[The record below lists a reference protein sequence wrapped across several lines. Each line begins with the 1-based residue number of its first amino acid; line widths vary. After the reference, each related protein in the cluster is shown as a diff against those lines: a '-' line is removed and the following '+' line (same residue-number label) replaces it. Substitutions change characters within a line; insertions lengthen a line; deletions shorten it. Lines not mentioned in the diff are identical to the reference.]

1 MKALSGS
8 MLDIAIAAAMAG
20 GEVIALSHEKR
31 HARGRPGASEKG
43 PKDFVTAVDREAEA
57 AIVGIIKEIYPDHD
71 IIAEESPVTQAIS
84 DYRWIV
90 DPLDGTTNFIHGYP
104 MFSVSIGLSYRGRMT
119 IGVIF
124 DPLRRELFTAEA
136 GRGAFLNDEP
146 IRVSDIRK
154 LDEALVLTGFPFR
167 APGYIDKYLS
177 IFKSVFKASRG
188 IRRAGSAALDLA
200 YVACGRA
207 EGFFELALSPW
218 DMAAGAVLVL
228 EAGGVVTDFE
238 GGEAYMETGHVVA
251 GNEEIVAQILPKI
264 ARQFPL

>member
-8 MLDIAIAAAMAG
+8 MLDVAIAAAMAG
-20 GEVIALSHEKR
+20 GEVIARSHEKR
-31 HARGRPGASEKG
+31 FGGGRPGASEKG
-43 PKDFVTAVDREAEA
+43 HKDFVTAVDREAEA
-57 AIVGIIKEIYPDHD
+57 AIVAIIQDIYPDHD
-71 IIAEESPVTQAIS
+71 IIAEESPIAQPKS

-104 MFSVSIGLSYRGRMT
+104 VFSVSIGVSCQGRMM
-119 IGVIF
+119 IGVVF
-124 DPLRRELFTAEA
+124 DPIRRELFTAEA
-136 GRGAFLNDEP
+136 GRGAFLNDRP
-146 IRVSDIRK
+146 IRISEVRK
-154 LDEALVLTGFPFR
+154 LDEALILTGFPFR

-177 IFKSVFKASRG
+177 IFKAVFKASRG

-228 EAGGVVTDFE
+228 EAGGAVTDFE
-238 GGEAYMETGHVVA
+238 GGEAYMDTGHVVA
-251 GNEEIVAQILPKI
+251 GPEEIVAQILPKI